1 MPRLINADLLYQPA
15 PRLSRIPSETL
26 ADPLVDSS
34 ELATSGQATAS
45 TYAMNT
51 NERAIKGV
59 TQDQYNEL

>member
-1 MPRLINADLLYQPA
+1 M
-15 PRLSRIPSETL
+15 L

-34 ELATSGQATAS
+34 ELVTSGQAGTNV
-45 TYAMNT
+45 MNT